1 MKKFR
6 KTAAYVLSALL
17 AVQILSTV
25 SLVSAEEVKTET
37 VPQASAED
45 IEQLLSSD
53 TSYIDFYSAVKD
65 TKRHYGFL
73 SATVTATENKD
84 AKVTADEKEGYI
96 LSDGRNQWIEYKV
109 SIPEDALYGMKVT
122 YYAPTSAS
130 GRNIV
135 LSVAVDGTLPYEKA
149 KTFSLTR
156 IWKDSGEIKQDANGN
171 DLRPKQEEVPQWIS
185 AMFINEQALYEE
197 PYMLYLT
204 AGEHTLRISI
214 EEEEVYIGGFS
225 LGLEPKA
232 MSYEDYISQYSD
244 NDHVSGDAVVIQAEK
259 AYEKSDSMLY
269 STYDRTTVDVT
280 PYDPASMKLN
290 TIGQSNW
297 GQNGQW
303 ISWQVPIET
312 AGLYKIAFHA
322 NQDFSQSINSY
333 RKLLVNGELP
343 FAEADNISF
352 HYATS
357 WYMKTLGDD
366 KPMYV
371 YLEPGDVISLSCVPG
386 ELSGVLRNIQQTVLN
401 LNAIYRDIIAITSTS
416 PDIYQ
421 DYNLDKKIP
430 GLEDALYANKA
441 VLDETY
447 EEVKRVLGG
456 SGGNASTIVQ
466 VAQILGD
473 LAYDPYTIPDRLST
487 FKSEIDN
494 LASLILTLQSQPLEL
509 DFIAF
514 VPKDTAIPSGE
525 GGFFEGLKYTFMKFC
540 YSFVTDY
547 NSFSGGS
554 GDAKQIN
561 VWVSTGRDQMQI
573 LNNMISDSF
582 TQQTGTNVK
591 LSLIN
596 TGMTMIQA
604 TLAGKG
610 PDVALMVSKDLPVNL
625 AMRGALMDL
634 SDYDFSQLK
643 SETAESAWTSFYYN
657 GGLYGIPESET
668 FQMLFYRT
676 DIFEELGLSG
686 PPDTWDDFYDYME
699 IIQKNNFSVGVMEID
714 ATNYGVSAGIDIF
727 SMFLYQRG
735 GRFYNSDLTA
745 TMFDTEVAY
754 QAFKEWV
761 NLYDVYGLDRS
772 FSFYNVFRSGE
783 MPMAIQGYGAYN
795 QLMAAA
801 PEITGLWEF
810 APIPGTLQAD
820 GTINRSQN
828 SGVTASVILQ
838 AAADHGVADECV
850 EFVKWWTSA
859 EIQTRYGK
867 ELEAILGVAAR
878 YAPANHVALRN
889 LGWTKAELDALMES
903 YEWTVNM
910 EQIPGNYLVSRS
922 LTSAAR
928 AAMSNKQTIRRAL
941 LLYNIDI
948 NEEITRKRAEFG
960 LD

>member
-1 MKKFR
+1 MKRLR
-6 KTAAYVLSALL
+6 KAAAYAFSVLL
-17 AVQILSTV
+17 AVQVFGMTT
-25 SLVSAEEVKTET
+25 LVSAAPAEETKK
-37 VPQASAED
+37 ADSKA
-45 IEQLLSSD
+45 IEQVLSSD
-53 TSYIDFYSAVKD
+53 DSYINFYSEHKD
-65 TKRHYGFL
+65 SKKHYGFL
-73 SATVTATENKD
+73 STAVSATEKKGATATAADKQGILLEDGKN
-84 AKVTADEKEGYI
+84 AWVEFKVT
-96 LSDGRNQWIEYKV
+96 V
-109 SIPEDALYGMKVT
+109 PEEALYGMQVN
-122 YYAPTSAS
+122 YYAPVSTS
-130 GRNIV
+130 GRDIV
-135 LSVAVDGTLPYEKA
+135 LSVAVDGKIPYEKA
-149 KTFSLTR
+149 KTFALTR
-156 IWKDSGEIKQDANGN
+156 VWRDSAEVKQDANGN
-171 DLRPKQEEVPQWIS
+171 DLRPTQEEVPCWQN

-204 AGEHTLRISI
+204 AGVHTIRVTL
-214 EEEEVYIGGFS
+214 EEESVILAGLN
-225 LGLEPKA
+225 LGLEEKPI
-232 MSYEDYISQYSD
+232 SYEEYISQFSES
-244 NDHVSGDAVVIQAEK
+244 DHVEGDALIVQAEK

-269 STYDRTTVDVT
+269 STYDRTTTDVT

-303 ISWQVPIET
+303 ISWEVPVEK

-333 RKLLVNGELP
+333 RKLLVNGKLP

-352 HYATS
+352 KYDTS
-357 WYMKTLGDD
+357 WYMKTLGDK

-371 YLEPGDVISLSCVPG
+371 YLKPGDVISLSCVPG
-386 ELSGVLRNIQQTVLN
+386 ELSGVLRNVQQTVLN

-430 GLEDALYANKA
+430 GLEDNLYANKA
-441 VLDETY
+441 VLEETY
-447 EEVKRVLGG
+447 AEVKRVLGG
-456 SGGNASTIVQ
+456 SGGNASTIMQ
-466 VAQILGD
+466 VAKMLGD

-509 DFIAF
+509 DFITF
-514 VPKDTAIPSGE
+514 VPKDTKIPSGKS
-525 GGFFEGLKYTFMKFC
+525 GFFEGLKYSFLKFC

-547 NSFSGGS
+547 NSFK
-554 GDAKQIN
+554 GDGENSKQIN

-582 TQQTGTNVK
+582 TVKTGTNVK

-634 SDYDFSQLK
+634 SDYDFSQLR

-668 FQMLFYRT
+668 FQLLFYRT
-676 DIFEELGLSG
+676 DIFDELGLKG
-686 PPDTWDDFYDYME
+686 APNTWDDFYDYME

-714 ATNYGVSAGIDIF
+714 GTNYGVSAGIDVF
-727 SMFLYQRG
+727 SMFLYQNG
-735 GRFYNSDLTA
+735 GRFYNDKLDKTL
-745 TMFDTEVAY
+745 FDTEVAY
-754 QAFKEWV
+754 QAFKQWV
-761 NLYDVYGLDRS
+761 NLYDTYGLDRS

-783 MPMAIQGYGAYN
+783 MPMALQGYGAYN

-801 PEITGLWEF
+801 PEITGLWKF
-810 APIPGTLQAD
+810 APIPGTPKAD
-820 GTINRSQN
+820 GSVDRSQN
-828 SGVTASVILQ
+828 SGVNASIILQ
-838 AAADHGVADECV
+838 AAVDHGVADECV

-859 EIQTRYGK
+859 ETQTRYCK

-878 YAPANHVALRN
+878 GAPANHVALRN
-889 LGWTKAELDALMES
+889 LGWTKEELEVLEES
-903 YEWTVNM
+903 YKWTVNM

-928 AAMSNKQTIRRAL
+928 AAMSKKQTIRRAL

-948 NEEITRKRAEFG
+948 NEEIARKRAEFG

>member
-1 MKKFR
+1 MKLFK
-6 KTAAYVLSALL
+6 KASACALSLLL
-17 AVQILSTV
+17 AAQVLGATA
-25 SLVSAEEVKTET
+25 LVSAAPADET
-37 VPQASAED
+37 TKADPEK
-45 IEQLLSSD
+45 IEQVLTND
-53 TSYIDFYSAVKD
+53 NSYLNFYSKNSSG
-65 TKRHYGFL
+65 KKHYGFL
-73 SATVTATENKD
+73 STKVTATEKAGTTATLENKQ
-84 AKVTADEKEGYI
+84 GI
-96 LSDGRNQWIEYKV
+96 LLEDGKNLWAEFEV
-109 SIPEDALYGMKVT
+109 EVPETALYGMKLN
-122 YYAPTSAS
+122 YFAPKSQS
-130 GRNIV
+130 GRDIV
-135 LSVAVDGTLPYEKA
+135 VSLTVDGKLPYEKA
-149 KTFSLTR
+149 KTFALTR
-156 IWKDSGEIKQDANGN
+156 VWKDSGEIKQDSNGN
-171 DLRPKQEEVPQWIS
+171 DLRPTQEEVVTWQE
-185 AMFINEQALYEE
+185 AMFINEQALYDE
-197 PYMLYLT
+197 PYMLYLE
-204 AGEHTLRISI
+204 AGKHKLRLQV
-214 EEEEVYIGGFS
+214 EEESLVLASFS

-232 MSYEDYISQYSD
+232 ISYEEYIAKYNDSDYA
-244 NDHVSGDAVVIQAEK
+244 SGEAVIKQAED
-259 AYEKSDSMLY
+259 ALLKSDSMLY
-269 STYDRTTVDVT
+269 STYDRTTTDVT
-280 PYDPASMKLN
+280 PYDPASLKLN
-290 TIGQSNW
+290 TIGQANW

-303 ISWQVPIET
+303 ISWEVPVEK
-312 AGLYKIAFHA
+312 AGLYKLAFHA

-333 RKLLVNGELP
+333 RKLLVNGEMP

-352 HYATS
+352 RYDTS
-357 WYMKTLGDD
+357 WYMKVLGDD

-371 YLEPGDVISLSCVPG
+371 YLKPGDVISLSCVPG
-386 ELSGVLRNIQQTVLN
+386 ELAGVLRNVQQTVLN
-401 LNAIYRDIIAITSTS
+401 LNAVYRDIIAITSTS

-430 GLEDALYANKA
+430 GLEDELYANQK
-441 VLDETY
+441 VLEGTY
-447 EEVKRVLGG
+447 DEVKKVLGN
-456 SGGNASTIVQ
+456 SGGNASTIIQ
-466 VAQILGD
+466 VADMLGD
-473 LAYDPYTIPDRLST
+473 LADDPYTIPDRLST

-514 VPKDTAIPSGE
+514 VPKESKVPSGS
-525 GGFFEGLKYTFMKFC
+525 GTFLEGLKYGFLKFC

-547 NSFSGGS
+547 NSFGAE
-554 GDAKQIN
+554 GDGKQIN

-582 TQQTGTNVK
+582 TVNTGTSVK

-596 TGMTMIQA
+596 TGTTMIQA

-610 PDVALMVSKDLPVNL
+610 PDVALMVTKDLPVNL

-634 SDYDFSQLK
+634 SSYDFSQLRK
-643 SETAESAWTSFYYN
+643 ETAESAWTSFYYN
-657 GGLYGIPESET
+657 NGLYGIPESET
-668 FQMLFYRT
+668 FQLLFYRT
-676 DIFEELGLSG
+676 DIFGELGLGG

-714 ATNYGVSAGIDIF
+714 TLNYGVSAGIDIF

-735 GRFYNSDLTA
+735 GRFYNDKLDA
-745 TMFDTEVAY
+745 TLFDTEVAY

-761 NLYDVYGLDRS
+761 NLYDTYGLDRS

-783 MPMAIQGYGAYN
+783 MPMALQGYGAYN

-810 APIPGTLQAD
+810 APIPGTPKED
-820 GTINRSQN
+820 GTVDRSQN

-838 AAADHGVADECV
+838 AAVEHDVADECV

-859 EIQTRYGK
+859 ETQTRYGK

-889 LGWTKAELDALMES
+889 LGWTKDELAVLEES
-903 YEWTVNM
+903 FKWTVNM

-928 AAMSNKQTIRRAL
+928 AAMSDKQTIRRAL
-941 LLYNIDI
+941 MLYNLDI

-960 LD
+960 LE

>member
-1 MKKFR
+1 MKRFK
-6 KTAAYVLSALL
+6 KASAYALSALL
-17 AVQILSTV
+17 AVQLFGAAGTV
-25 SLVSAEEVKTET
+25 SAAEPEEVSLPK
-37 VPQASAED
+37 ASPEE
-45 IEQLLSSD
+45 IEQILSSD
-53 TSYIDFYSAVKD
+53 TSYIDFYSEQGSNK
-65 TKRHYGFL
+65 KHYGFL
-73 SATVTATENKD
+73 STTVSATASSD
-84 AKVTADEKEGYI
+84 AKVTAAEKEGYI
-96 LSDGRNQWIEYKV
+96 LDEDKNSWVEFKV
-109 SIPEDALYGMKVT
+109 TVPEDALYGMKVN
-122 YYAPTSAS
+122 YYAPVSQS
-130 GRNIV
+130 GRDIV
-135 LSVAVDGTLPYEKA
+135 LSVAVDGKLPYEKA

-156 IWKDSGEIKQDANGN
+156 AWKDSSEIKQDSNGN
-171 DLRPKQEEVPQWIS
+171 DLRPKQEEVPKWMD
-185 AMFINEQALYEE
+185 AMFINEQALYDE
-197 PYMLYLT
+197 PYMIYLT
-204 AGEHTLRISI
+204 AGEHVLRVTI
-214 EEEEVYIGGFS
+214 EEEVVYLS
-225 LGLEPKA
+225 SLELGLEPQA
-232 MSYEDYISQYSD
+232 PSYEEYIAKFSESDYIT
-244 NDHVSGDAVVIQAEK
+244 GETIIKQAEN

-280 PYDPASMKLN
+280 PYDPACMKLN
-290 TIGQSNW
+290 TIGQANW

-303 ISWQVPIET
+303 ISWEVPIEK
-312 AGLYKIAFHA
+312 AGLYRIAFHA

-333 RKLLVNGELP
+333 RKLLINGKMP
-343 FAEADNISF
+343 FKEADNISF
-352 HYATS
+352 RYDTD

-366 KPMYV
+366 NPMYV
-371 YLEPGDVISLSCVPG
+371 YLEPGDIISLSCVPG
-386 ELSGVLRNIQQTVLN
+386 ELAGVLRNVQQTVLN

-430 GLEDALYANKA
+430 GLEDALLKNQK
-441 VLDETY
+441 VLNETY

-466 VAQILGD
+466 VSQILGD

-514 VPKDTAIPSGE
+514 APKDAAIPDGE
-525 GGFFEGLKYTFMKFC
+525 GGFFEGIKYSFLKFC

-547 NSFSGGS
+547 NSFAGG
-554 GDAKQIN
+554 GEGAKQIN

-582 TQQTGTNVK
+582 TAQSGVNVK

-643 SETAESAWTSFYYN
+643 SETKESAWTSFYYN
-657 GGLYGIPESET
+657 GGLYGVPESET
-668 FQMLFYRT
+668 FHMLFYRT

-699 IIQKNNFSVGVMEID
+699 VIQKNNFAVGINEID
-714 ATNYGVSAGIDIF
+714 GTNYGVSAGIDIF

-735 GRFYNSDLTA
+735 GRFYNDNLDA

-754 QAFKEWV
+754 QAFKQWV
-761 NLYDVYGLDRS
+761 NLYDTYGLDRS

-801 PEITGLWEF
+801 PEITGLWKF
-810 APIPGTLQAD
+810 APIPGTLKAD
-820 GTINRSQN
+820 GRVDRSQN
-828 SGVTASVILQ
+828 TGVTASVILG
-838 AAADHGVADECV
+838 AAVDHGVAEECV
-850 EFVKWWTSA
+850 EFVRWWTSA

-867 ELEAILGVAAR
+867 ELEATLGVAAR
-878 YAPANHVALRN
+878 YAPANTVALHN
-889 LGWTKAELDALMES
+889 LGWTKDELAILDEAHN
-903 YEWTVNM
+903 WTINM

-928 AAMSNKQTIRRAL
+928 AAMSDKQTIRRAL

-948 NEEITRKRAEFG
+948 NEEIARKRAEFG

>member
-1 MKKFR
+1 MKRFR
-6 KTAAYVLSALL
+6 KAAAYALSLLL
-17 AVQILSTV
+17 AVQVLGTV
-25 SLVSAEEVKTET
+25 TFVSAAPAEEKPEAD
-37 VPQASAED
+37 PQE

-53 TSYIDFYSAVKD
+53 TSYINFYSEHQNSK
-65 TKRHYGFL
+65 KHYGFL
-73 SATVTATENKD
+73 STAVSATEKAN
-84 AKVTADEKEGYI
+84 ASVTVSERGGTLLEEGKN
-96 LSDGRNQWIEYKV
+96 SWVEFKV
-109 SIPEDALYGMKVT
+109 SVPEDALYGMQLN
-122 YYAPTSAS
+122 YYAPASQS
-130 GRNIV
+130 GRDIV
-135 LSVAVDGTLPYEKA
+135 LSLLVDGKIPYEKA
-149 KTFSLTR
+149 KTFALSR
-156 IWKDSGEIKQDANGN
+156 VWRDSGEIRQDANGN
-171 DLRPKQEEVPQWIS
+171 DLRPTQEEVPCWQE
-185 AMFINEQALYEE
+185 AMFISEQALYEE

-204 AGEHTLRISI
+204 AGEHVLRINV
-214 EEEEVYIGGFS
+214 EEESVILGSLELGFP
-225 LGLEPKA
+225 EKA
-232 MSYEDYISQYSD
+232 ISYEEYIAKFSDSDYAQ
-244 NDHVSGDAVVIQAEK
+244 GDAVIMQAEI
-259 AYEKSDSMLY
+259 AHEKSDSMLY
-269 STYDRTTVDVT
+269 STYDRTTTDVT

-290 TIGQSNW
+290 TIGQANW

-303 ISWQVPIET
+303 ISWKVPIEK

-333 RKLLVNGELP
+333 RKLLINGEMP

-352 HYATS
+352 KYDTS
-357 WYMKTLGDD
+357 WYMKTLGDKD
-366 KPMYV
+366 PMYV

-386 ELSGVLRNIQQTVLN
+386 ELAGVLRNVQQTVLN
-401 LNAIYRDIIAITSTS
+401 LNAIYRDIIAITSTN

-430 GLEDALYANKA
+430 GLEDDLYANKA
-441 VLDETY
+441 VLEETY
-447 EEVKRVLGG
+447 AEVKRVLGG
-456 SGGNASTIVQ
+456 SGGNASTIMQ
-466 VAQILGD
+466 VAQMLGD

-514 VPKDTAIPSGE
+514 VPKDTKVPSGK
-525 GGFFEGLKYTFMKFC
+525 GGFFEGIKYSFLKFC

-547 NSFSGGS
+547 NSFK
-554 GDAKQIN
+554 GDGENAKKIN

-582 TQQTGTNVK
+582 TVQTGTNVK

-634 SDYDFSQLK
+634 KDYDFSKLR

-668 FQMLFYRT
+668 FQLLFYRT

-686 PPDTWDDFYDYME
+686 PPNTWDDFYDYME
-699 IIQKNNFSVGVMEID
+699 VIQKNNFSVGVMEID
-714 ATNYGVSAGIDIF
+714 GTNYGVSAGIDVF

-735 GRFYNSDLTA
+735 GRFYNDKLDK

-754 QAFKEWV
+754 QAFKQWV
-761 NLYDVYGLDRS
+761 NLYDTYGLDRS

-783 MPMAIQGYGAYN
+783 MPMSLQGYGAYN

-810 APIPGTLQAD
+810 APIPGTPRAD
-820 GTINRSQN
+820 GTIDRSQN
-828 SGVTASVILQ
+828 TGVTASVILQ
-838 AAADHGVADECV
+838 AAKKHDVADECV

-859 EIQTRYGK
+859 DIQTRYGK
-867 ELEAILGVAAR
+867 ELEATLGVAAR
-878 YAPANHVALRN
+878 YTPANHVALRN
-889 LGWTKAELDALMES
+889 LGWTKDELAVLEES
-903 YEWTVNM
+903 YKWTVNM

-928 AAMSNKQTIRRAL
+928 AAMSDKQTIRRAL

-948 NEEITRKRAEFG
+948 NEEIARKRAEFG